1 MPKYNGKHMNTENTL
16 KPTTI
21 PQLVDFL
28 GIKFNAID
36 QRFDNFH
43 LQFLEF
49 KQEMYSFKTEMSEFK
64 KEARERFDNLEERIF
79 PTSNDR
85 EDLEARVSY
94 IEKKLKI
101 KSGK

>member
-21 PQLVDFL
+21 PQLVDLL
-28 GIKFNAID
+28 GIKFNSID
-36 QRFDNFH
+36 EKIDN
-43 LQFLEF
+43 LRLEV
-49 KQEMYSFKTEMSEFK
+49 KTEIQEFRTEFNNFR
-64 KEARERFDNLEERIF
+64 KETHEHFDSLEERIF